1 MEPIHCATTQKRRAV
16 LGTLLLALCIG
27 VIAVPAAASGDGTV
41 AADNSS
47 TTGSVVATTG
57 NDTVSESV
65 VASDR
70 PDPDSDR
77 LGWESGVW
85 ANATLSIDQTD
96 GIDQPE
102 LEAVVART
110 MARVESIR
118 GIEFDRTPPV
128 RILFADEQQSAVAEG
143 QFEDEQFGEA
153 QRTLLNA
160 QYEALFL
167 INESRD
173 AVESRRA
180 LSGAVNG
187 YYRPATGNV
196 TMVSP
201 NSTVRQVR
209 EAILAQEL
217 FHAQQ
222 DNQFDLRDVETIEER
237 NTRNSYVE
245 GDANY
250 VQGLYEQR
258 CESDW
263 SETCYRP
270 ERTTVPDLSGLD
282 EGMEKLFRQPYESG
296 YGFVSDRHQ
305 EMGWSAVDSLY
316 ENPPASTEQVIHPET
331 YGEDEPAE
339 LRVTD
344 RSTDAWRPLT
354 AGGERLTE
362 SVGEPGLY
370 VSLLSP
376 AVESFSG
383 GDIIPFG
390 NHRNTEGGELTYSY
404 NHPTTAGW
412 DGDRLLP
419 YVATTGNATGYVYE
433 TAWDTPADAREFH
446 EGYRKLLAYH
456 GADPVTDLANT
467 YRLPETSGFADALT
481 LNRTGDRLRIVNA
494 PSVEALSG
502 VRQGAVSPS
511 NASEPTLP
519 WERADL
525 RWTVDSDSD
534 SLSSPTVSDG
544 RLYVQSGPTTVS
556 GINNTTGEL
565 LWTQQTDERIVSSLT
580 VSNGTVYAGTTGQRV
595 VAVEGTTGDI
605 RWTGP
610 LNGVVS
616 AEPVVANGAVYA
628 GMRGGNVQAIDA
640 ASGEQA
646 WSSQV
651 NGTVAVG
658 VSVADETVLVA
669 SNAGLTAV
677 DAATG
682 EQTWAVGFDGA
693 VFSPPSV
700 SDGTAYVATLN
711 VSSGATSLHAIDART
726 GEQRWTYETAQ
737 AGSRVTVT
745 DDTVYVGGTVGDPGG
760 DGPTS
765 RLTAITSEGGD
776 SRWSVTVNGTI
787 SVSPVASNDTV
798 SIGTTAGAVHAVAA
812 TSGERRW
819 TVSTDDTVKAP
830 LVVSDGRLYAGTQGG
845 LLAGL
850 NATTGEE
857 EWRLFADGL
866 SPVSPLPT
874 VVDGTVYSEG
884 ATTLYA
890 VDGPMSQQGTDGSPD
905 DNGTNG
911 SPDDSG
917 TDDSG
922 DSPTDDSNGSSAD
935 GDGPGFG
942 VLVVAV
948 ALTAVAVLAGR
959 RR

>member
-16 LGTLLLALCIG
+16 LVTLLVVLCIG
-27 VIAVPAAASGDGTV
+27 VIAIPAAGSGGAT
-41 AADNSS
+41 ATADN
-47 TTGSVVATTG
+47 GSVPESVVTTTG
-57 NDTVSESV
+57 NGSVSESV
-65 VASDR
+65 IASDR

-143 QFEDEQFGEA
+143 LFGDEQFEGA

-167 INESRD
+167 INESRN

-222 DNQFDLRDVETIEER
+222 DNQFELRDVETIEER

-250 VQGLYEQR
+250 VQALYEQR

-263 SETCYRP
+263 SGTCYQP
-270 ERTTVPDLSGLD
+270 ERTTAPDLSGLD

-305 EMGWSAVDSLY
+305 ERGWSAVDSLY

-331 YGEDEPAE
+331 YGEDEPTE

-344 RSTDAWRPLT
+344 RSTDAWQPLT

-376 AVESFSG
+376 ALESLGG
-383 GDIIPFG
+383 GDIIPLFE
-390 NHRNTEGGELTYSY
+390 NHRNTEREGQTYSY
-404 NHPTTAGW
+404 DHPTTAGW

-419 YVATTGNATGYVYE
+419 YVATAGNATGYVYE

-456 GADPVTDLANT
+456 GADPVVDRANT

-481 LNRTGDRLRIVNA
+481 VNRTGDRLRIVNA

-511 NASEPTLP
+511 NASEPTVP

-525 RWTVDSDSD
+525 RWTANLDGDSR
-534 SLSSPTVSDG
+534 SSPTVSDG
-544 RLYVQSGPTTVS
+544 RLYVQSGPKTVS
-556 GINNTTGEL
+556 GINNTTGEQV
-565 LWTQQTDERIVSSLT
+565 WTRQVDGRIVSSLT
-580 VSNGTVYAGTTGQRV
+580 VSNGTVYAGTAGQRV
-595 VAVEGTTGDI
+595 VAVDGATGDI
-605 RWTGP
+605 RWTGR
-610 LNGVVS
+610 LEGDVRGELAV
-616 AEPVVANGAVYA
+616 EDGTVYA
-628 GMRGGNVQAIDA
+628 GTTGGNLQAIDA
-640 ASGEQA
+640 ASGEQV
-646 WSSQV
+646 WSSQG

-658 VSVADETVLVA
+658 VAVADETVLVA
-669 SNAGLTAV
+669 SNAGLFAV
-677 DAATG
+677 DAASG
-682 EQTWAVGFDGA
+682 ERTWAVGFDGG
-693 VFSPPSV
+693 VFSPPVISG
-700 SDGTAYVATLN
+700 GTAYVATLN
-711 VSSGATSLHAIDART
+711 ASSGATSVHAIDART
-726 GEQRWTYETAQ
+726 GEQRWTHETAQ
-737 AGSRVTVT
+737 TGSRVTVT
-745 DDTVYVGGTVGDPGG
+745 GDTVYVAGTVGDPGG
-760 DGPTS
+760 DRPTS

-776 SRWSVTVNGTI
+776 SRWSVAVNGTI
-787 SVSPVASNDTV
+787 SVSPVVSNDTV
-798 SIGTTAGAVHAVAA
+798 YVGTTAGAVHAVAA
-812 TSGERRW
+812 TAGERRW
-819 TVSTDDTVKAP
+819 TVPTDATVNAP

-850 NATTGEE
+850 DTTTGEE

-866 SPVSPLPT
+866 SAVSPLPT
-874 VVDGTVYSEG
+874 VVDGTVYGEG

-890 VDGPMSQQGTDGSPD
+890 VDGPTSQQGTDDNGTDDSPD
-905 DNGTNG
+905 DNGA
-911 SPDDSG
+911 D
-917 TDDSG
+917 
-922 DSPTDDSNGSSAD
+922 DSPTDGSNGSSGD

-948 ALTAVAVLAGR
+948 ALAAVAVLAGR